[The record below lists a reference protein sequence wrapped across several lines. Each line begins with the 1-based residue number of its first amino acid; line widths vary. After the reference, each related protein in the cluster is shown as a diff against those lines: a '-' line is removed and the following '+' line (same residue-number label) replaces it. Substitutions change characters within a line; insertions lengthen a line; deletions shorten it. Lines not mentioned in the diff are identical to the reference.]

1 MATELSIVDLF
12 SWLEPRDYVKS
23 VDLLRQKVVVLPAP
37 RTMENGVQEPTEIP
51 VWISTES
58 LDAAAANLCR
68 GGAEI
73 WPELDPREA
82 AFELFEVHLLESVN
96 GMKVPGTEGFTYEAG
111 TFTARY

>member
-1 MATELSIVDLF
+1 MPTKLSIADLF

-23 VDLLRQKVVVLPAP
+23 IDLPRQTVVILPAP
-37 RTMENGVQEPTEIP
+37 RTMENGAPEPAEIP

-58 LDAAAANLCR
+58 LHSAAADLCR

-73 WPELDPREA
+73 WPELDPQEA

-96 GMKVPGTEGFTYEAG
+96 GMKVPGSEGFTYEAG
-111 TFTARY
+111 TFTARD